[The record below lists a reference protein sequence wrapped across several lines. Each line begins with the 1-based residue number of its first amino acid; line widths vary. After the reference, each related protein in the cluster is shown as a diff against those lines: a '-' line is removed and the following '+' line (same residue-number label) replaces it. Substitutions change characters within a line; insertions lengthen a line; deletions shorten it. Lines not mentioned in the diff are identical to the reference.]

1 MEDIVLS
8 RLRDVCPLQKL
19 SEMDIVEIEKSC
31 HVAFD
36 VIGYN
41 PVNFKQSFDK
51 VWKTTDAEYLS
62 DFIYEVWGN
71 DE

>member
-19 SEMDIVEIEKSC
+19 SEMDIIEIEKSC
-31 HVAFD
+31 YVAFD